1 MEYPVID
8 TLPWSSRSQNITI
21 RLFSITKDER
31 LTSRH
36 VQVRTIAQN
45 YFKSY
50 YVELLSLK

>member
-1 MEYPVID
+1 MID
-8 TLPWSSRSQNITI
+8 TLPWSSRSQEITI
-21 RLFSITKDER
+21 RLFSITKDGR